1 MSVITRSAMKT
12 VDKMS
17 DVSVEVVTRLRDS
30 LILIDHPK
38 TSRVV
43 VEVRVRQVFDEEAPD
58 SS

>member
-1 MSVITRSAMKT
+1 MPVITRSSMKT

-17 DVSVEVVTRLRDS
+17 DVSVDVVTRLRDS

-43 VEVRVRQVFDEEAPD
+43 VELRVKQVFDEEAPE